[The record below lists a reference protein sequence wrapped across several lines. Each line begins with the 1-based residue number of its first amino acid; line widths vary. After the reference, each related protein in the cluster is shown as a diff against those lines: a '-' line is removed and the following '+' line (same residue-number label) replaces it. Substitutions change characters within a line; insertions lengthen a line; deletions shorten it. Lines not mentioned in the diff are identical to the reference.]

1 MSIIEVRQSHKGV
14 LVMDPNETLR
24 LSKAKYD
31 QCFDQWY
38 KEVFLQQRANGKLG
52 CENEYKAYSNYLM
65 SEMEHDKTLINNN
78 SPPDEEGKYLKK
90 NAKRNI
96 AKYKEDSYS
105 EALEQT
111 KEMVRLLEAQ
121 VSYLKVSQEKVV
133 LKAKN
138 GELQLSVE
146 HPLRCRD
153 HLSDAL
159 RRMEEEIEL
168 VVCHYVPLQY
178 KQIQYARIQAFAE
191 ICQILSDPNYQTI
204 GTATLGWVDRR
215 KMETINET
223 AVKFV
228 FEKTFVNVSPLEL
241 YQRTWKKM
249 CDAAIL
255 RDFFSPALMLRK
267 HVLQQID
274 DDTFVTYRVIYNR
287 QNREITRAV
296 ELSYR
301 TQKGDDYYL
310 ITQSVNVPSLT
321 KCLDKSCPWS
331 KMLTWIKLS
340 PIAEL
345 EADACRFQYGGRLAN
360 ITADGARY
368 WLMEILLVVFRYER

>member
-1 MSIIEVRQSHKGV
+1 M
-14 LVMDPNETLR
+14 
-24 LSKAKYD
+24 
-31 QCFDQWY
+31 
-38 KEVFLQQRANGKLG
+38 
-52 CENEYKAYSNYLM
+52 
-65 SEMEHDKTLINNN
+65 
-78 SPPDEEGKYLKK
+78 
-90 NAKRNI
+90 
-96 AKYKEDSYS
+96 
-105 EALEQT
+105 EQT
-111 KEMVRLLEAQ
+111 KEMVCLLEAQ

-138 GELQLSVE
+138 GELQLAVE

-153 HLSDAL
+153 HSSDAL

-168 VVCHYVPLQY
+168 VVRHYVPLQY

-241 YQRTWKKM
+241 CQRTWKKM

-321 KCLDKSCPWS
+321 KCLDKSRPWS

-368 WLMEILLVVFRYER
+368 WLMEILLVVFRYESVMIRPLFSLR